1 MSPRT
6 AAQVE
11 AEIMLERQAFFDCD
25 LAGDMVHAAQHYRRM
40 DELLEER
47 GHIPHPR
54 LPADGDGHT
63 APKPVR

>member
-25 LAGDMVHAAQHYRRM
+25 LAGDNDHAAAHYKRM

-47 GHIPHPR
+47 GRIPHPR
-54 LPADGDGHT
+54 LPSDSDGHT
-63 APKPVR
+63 PPKPVR